1 MKKFPVFDVEGKMF
15 FSFGPRGKNPDQ
27 MKAPAG
33 VAINDTG
40 SIYVA
45 SEHKMQKFTSS
56 GELIKCIGQ
65 EGSEVGEFKDPRG
78 VTVHKNEVYVCDRG
92 NHRIQ
97 VFDLDLN
104 IVRSFGSRGY
114 GEGVFTSPI
123 QTAFDAPGN
132 LYVAEFMSGGNQR
145 VQVMDTDGRYIRSI
159 GCEGDIK
166 LKQPS
171 AIVIA
176 DNFMYVS
183 EIGKS
188 CVLVFDTS
196 GKFITKF
203 GKLGSEGG
211 QFSCISD
218 IISCPS
224 GFIYICEEGNNRVQ
238 VF

>member
-15 FSFGPRGKNPDQ
+15 FSFGPRGKTPDQ

-40 SIYVA
+40 SIYEA
-45 SEHKMQKFTSS
+45 SEHKMQKFISS

-123 QTAFDAPGN
+123 QTAFDAAGN

-188 CVLVFDTS
+188 CVLVFNTS

-211 QFSCISD
+211 QF
-218 IISCPS
+218 
-224 GFIYICEEGNNRVQ
+224 FLY
-238 VF
+238 